1 MIELFVKSLKFRF
14 MNIGF
19 FIIRILI
26 VITAVSAVFMPAFF
40 ITNLIT
46 LLTGI
51 ILCIPSLAVLRK
63 HNEYRPI
70 YHEKNIILLNF
81 MLQALLMFTTYRLFF
96 HYDMGDYK
104 KYHMLVVLVLNIPLY
119 ILVFINWLRCFRMSA
134 ILQSISQ
141 TSHYTSYN
149 IINMPTIILGLGEF
163 FILFVFNFRWLDY
176 LNGL

>member
-1 MIELFVKSLKFRF
+1 MIELFIESLKFRF
-14 MNIGF
+14 LNMGF

-40 ITNLIT
+40 VTNLIT
-46 LLTGI
+46 LLAGI
-51 ILCIPSLAVLRK
+51 IMCLPSLAELRK
-63 HNEYRPI
+63 YDEYRPI
-70 YHEKNIILLNF
+70 YREKNIILFNF
-81 MLQALLMFTTYRLFF
+81 LLQALLMFTTYRLYF

-119 ILVFINWLRCFRMSA
+119 ILVFVNWLRCFRMST

-141 TSHYTSYN
+141 TSHYSSYN
-149 IINMPTIILGLGEF
+149 IINMPTVILGLVEF
-163 FILFVFNFRWLDY
+163 FILFVFNFKWLDY

>member
-1 MIELFVKSLKFRF
+1 
-14 MNIGF
+14 
-19 FIIRILI
+19 
-26 VITAVSAVFMPAFF
+26 
-40 ITNLIT
+40 
-46 LLTGI
+46 
-51 ILCIPSLAVLRK
+51 
-63 HNEYRPI
+63 
-70 YHEKNIILLNF
+70 

-141 TSHYTSYN
+141 TSHHTSYN